1 MIARPLRRPGPIPF
15 SSLARALPP
24 PSLPLADLH
33 LRSRWMPADHAEA
46 EPLPPLQSRPASPAA
61 PAAPATQAAP
71 AAPAATGAPQAVY
84 HGQGVLSVRSPVTG
98 HLYRFSGQGHTQPI
112 DPRDRLFLSRLADL
126 QVAMPLMAP
135 ARRRWRDD

>member
-24 PSLPLADLH
+24 PSLPLTDLH
-33 LRSRWMPADHAEA
+33 LRSRWV
-46 EPLPPLQSRPASPAA
+46 Q
-61 PAAPATQAAP
+61 
-71 AAPAATGAPQAVY
+71 APQAGAEAKPPSPPQQAAAVTTPPPQATY

-98 HLYRFSGQGHTQPI
+98 RLYRFTGQGHQQAI

-126 QVAMPLMAP
+126 QVSMPTMPP
-135 ARRRWRDD
+135 AGRRWRDD